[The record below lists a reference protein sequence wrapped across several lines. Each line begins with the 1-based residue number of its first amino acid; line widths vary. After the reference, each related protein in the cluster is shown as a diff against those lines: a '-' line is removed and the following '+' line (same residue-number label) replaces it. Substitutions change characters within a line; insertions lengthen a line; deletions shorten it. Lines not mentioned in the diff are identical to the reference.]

1 MNAKRLFGAALA
13 VLLMITY
20 CGIGFAEE
28 AKKGE
33 AKKEPTVKSVVKE
46 VQGEVTWARKYSISV
61 VYGRN
66 TEKGEESEVLL
77 PIDPSDL
84 KIVHKRN
91 YSDISSGDTVL
102 VQYVEETYDYGDR
115 QETKL
120 KAKVITYLKPR
131 DVKSPYKGLDLTEKK
146 PLSLKGVKS
155 DEK

>member
-1 MNAKRLFGAALA
+1 MNAKRLFGAGLA
-13 VLLMITY
+13 VLLAITY

-28 AKKGE
+28 AKKAE

-46 VQGEVTWARKYSISV
+46 VQGEVSWARKNSISL

-77 PIDPSDL
+77 PLNPSDL
-84 KIVHKRN
+84 KIVHKRS
-91 YSDISSGDTVL
+91 YGDISSGDTVL

-115 QETKL
+115 LETKL

-131 DVKSPYKGLDLTEKK
+131 DEKSPYKGLDLTTKESL
-146 PLSLKGVKS
+146 PLKGVKS